1 MLICVS
7 EFICS
12 SEQSWAAG
20 DNSQKKYKIIQH
32 QQPQQWSVQCTDT
45 ALLIHTGNNTI
56 VDTSGVA
63 GARQFSSSRC
73 DPRRSVLGQSRRVCL
88 FKTSDD
94 SQWALISR
102 DFLSSD
108 WSVWPRLG
116 LWLVGSGGAQ
126 SPGTVLPQGS
136 SASSPAKF
144 ISLESF
150 ASATQHTEPGP
161 GPRGLSLD

>member
-12 SEQSWAAG
+12 SELSRWWQQSEEIQDYSASAA
-20 DNSQKKYKIIQH
+20 SAVE
-32 QQPQQWSVQCTDT
+32 SVQCTDT

-116 LWLVGSGGAQ
+116 LWLVGFGGAQ

-150 ASATQHTEPGP
+150 ASATQHTEPEP

>member
-12 SEQSWAAG
+12 SELSRWWQQSEEIQDYSASAA
-20 DNSQKKYKIIQH
+20 SAE
-32 QQPQQWSVQCTDT
+32 SVQCTDT

-116 LWLVGSGGAQ
+116 LWLVGFGGAQ

-150 ASATQHTEPGP
+150 ASATQHTEPEP